1 MTGTSLR
8 RDAGKTGLLLAS
20 IGGMI
25 GSGWLFGAL
34 NAAKMAGPAALISW
48 VLGAA
53 AVALLAFVYAEL
65 STLFPRP
72 GAVIAFPLIAFGPLA
87 AEIMAYVNFLAYC
100 AVAPIEAL
108 AVTNYAANLWPALQA
123 ANATLT
129 PLGLAAAL
137 ALMVLFTLLNLGAL
151 RLVLRFNNA
160 LTAWKLAI
168 PALTVAAL
176 AATRFHPAN
185 FTAHGFAPFGAG
197 GIVTAISGSGI
208 IFTFLGFRQA
218 IELAGET
225 ANPAKS
231 LPFAILGSVALC
243 ALLYLGLQAAFIGA
257 LPAAALAH
265 GWSAL
270 SFPGIE
276 GPFAG
281 LAAALSL
288 PWLAALLYLDA
299 ALSPAGA
306 GIIYNTTAARVI
318 YAISQAGMLP
328 RAFTATSRQGAPIP
342 ALILSFL
349 AGICFLAPLPS
360 WQHLVAT
367 LSSIGVLAYGIGPV
381 VLVCL
386 RATLPESQTPRPFR
400 LFAYQITAPA
410 AFIVSNL
417 IVFWAGAGVANTIF
431 PLILAATLASLGY
444 RAATQKPLAPLKP
457 RQAAWLIPHLGSLWL
472 ITALGPQHGPHLLT
486 QTTGAAAI
494 ALTSLATLALARRS
508 ALRPPDTGLAPAS

>member
-1 MTGTSLR
+1 MTASPLR

-34 NAAKMAGPAALISW
+34 NAAKMAGPAALIAW
-48 VLGAA
+48 VLGAL

-72 GAVIAFPLIAFGPLA
+72 GAVIAFPLIAYGPLA
-87 AEIMAYVNFLAYC
+87 AEIMAYVNFLAYA

-108 AVTNYAANLWPALQA
+108 SITAYAANIWPALQA
-123 ANATLT
+123 PNLTLT
-129 PLGLAAAL
+129 ASGLAAAI
-137 ALMVLFTLLNLGAL
+137 ALMALFTLLNLGAI
-151 RLVLRFNNA
+151 RLVLRFNTI

-168 PALTVAAL
+168 PALTIAAL
-176 AATRFHPAN
+176 AAARFQPAN
-185 FTAHGFAPFGAG
+185 FTAHGFAPYGVG

-257 LPAAALAH
+257 LPAAALSH
-265 GWSAL
+265 GWAAL
-270 SFPGIE
+270 SFPGIS

-281 LAAALSL
+281 LAAGLSL
-288 PWLAALLYLDA
+288 PWLAATLYLDA

-328 RAFTATSRQGAPIP
+328 RAFTGTSRHGVPVP

-349 AGICFLAPLPS
+349 AGLCFLAPLPS

-367 LSSIGVLAYGIGPV
+367 LSSIGVLAYGTGPV
-381 VLVCL
+381 VLHTL

-400 LFAYQITAPA
+400 LFAYQLTAPA

-417 IVFWAGAGVANTIF
+417 IVFWAGARVANTIF
-431 PLILAATLASLGY
+431 PLILAATLLSLAY
-444 RAATQKPLAPLKP
+444 RAATHKPLSALKP
-457 RQAAWLIPHLGSLWL
+457 RTALWLIPHLGSLWL
-472 ITALGPQHGPHLLT
+472 ITALGPGSTLHPLT

-494 ALTSLATLALARRS
+494 ALTSLVTLALARHVAPR
-508 ALRPPDTGLAPAS
+508 APDTKG